1 MPIMLIEWLG
11 LGRIGFM
18 EGDDEMKVIEI
29 KSSVGDVFTIESRNG
44 IYKLDGGT
52 LREPMFARRRW
63 ITRIPVSV
71 EQLWQQV
78 ESDLWIPL
86 DDDDKKRRQVAY
98 LLKAVFELGV

>member
-1 MPIMLIEWLG
+1 
-11 LGRIGFM
+11 
-18 EGDDEMKVIEI
+18 MKVIEI

-52 LREPMFARRRW
+52 LREPMFARRSW

-86 DDDDKKRRQVAY
+86 DDEDELRRRVAY
-98 LLKAVFELGV
+98 LMKDIFELSI